1 MMSLVVASIMIDFLV
16 TTAIAQLEIRHKKDL
31 EYATQIEMEAKKA
44 QEASAAKSRFLFS
57 MSHDIRTPMNA
68 IMGYTEL
75 MEKNVGNIGKEKDY
89 LSKIRYSSTFLLGL
103 INSILEMARI
113 ESGKKH

>member
-1 MMSLVVASIMIDFLV
+1 MMCMIIASLLIDFLV
-16 TTAIAQLEIRHKKDL
+16 TAAIAQADIRHKKDL

-75 MEKNVGNIGKEKDY
+75 MEKNVGNIEKEG
-89 LSKIRYSSTFLLGL
+89 SVTTNG
-103 INSILEMARI
+103 
-113 ESGKKH
+113 

>member
-1 MMSLVVASIMIDFLV
+1 
-16 TTAIAQLEIRHKKDL
+16 
-31 EYATQIEMEAKKA
+31 
-44 QEASAAKSRFLFS
+44 

-75 MEKNVGNIGKEKDY
+75 MEKNIGNAEKEKDY
-89 LSKIRYSSTFLLGL
+89 LSKIHSSSKFLLDL

-113 ESGKKH
+113 ESGKETLNIKACNI

>member
-16 TTAIAQLEIRHKKDL
+16 TAAIAQLEIRHKKDL

-44 QEASAAKSRFLFS
+44 QEASAAKSRFCTS

-68 IMGYTEL
+68 IMGY
-75 MEKNVGNIGKEKDY
+75 NRINGKECWKY
-89 LSKIRYSSTFLLGL
+89 
-103 INSILEMARI
+103 
-113 ESGKKH
+113 

>member
-1 MMSLVVASIMIDFLV
+1 
-16 TTAIAQLEIRHKKDL
+16 
-31 EYATQIEMEAKKA
+31 
-44 QEASAAKSRFLFS
+44 

-75 MEKNVGNIGKEKDY
+75 MEKNVGNIEKEKDY
-89 LSKIRYSSTFLLGL
+89 LLKIRNSSTFLLDL

-113 ESGKKH
+113 ESGKETLNIKACNIYDIIESLNSVFENKPNKKA